1 MDFFEHQEAARR
13 KTKLLVFYF
22 LSAVILIVVALNFA
36 LWGLFNLSGFSS
48 NAEGQGIPLSQWFTE
63 SWFYIITFGSLALII
78 LGSLY
83 RWITLRGGGRSVAQ
97 MVNARE
103 ILPDTND
110 LQERQLLNVVEE
122 MSIAS
127 GTAVPTVYVMDQE
140 DAINAFVAGIE
151 TADTV
156 MVVTRGALE
165 QLSRQELQGVVAHEF
180 SHIFNADMRINVRLI
195 SILAGILILG
205 QAGYFIMRAF
215 RYGGRTR
222 SSKESGGIVVAIIL
236 IGVSIYAIGSI
247 GLFFGRLIKAAIS
260 RQREYLADAS
270 AVQYSRDNEGLAG
283 AFIKIKHQGSLL
295 SNSHAEET
303 SHMCISEPI
312 KLSFNSLA
320 THPPIENRLEAI
332 MPGWEN
338 METQFIEEQQRK
350 KEQATAPKEEAS
362 SNNKNG
368 VFDIGGLADTIG
380 KPTNLHMHAAGAL
393 LLALPDLIKNAAHGS
408 HSSNSAINLVFALL
422 LSDHGQVEQNSLD
435 SISQVYG
442 EQSSDKILELAS
454 SITRDQRQLRL
465 AILDLAM
472 PSLRRLS
479 KAESQQ
485 FFRLLR
491 KLIHQDQHVSPFE
504 YVLYCLI
511 HKNLIGREQQGSKS
525 ITRFNKVDE
534 ELQVLLSTVIHSS
547 GQEMENKK
555 AVFRQVFDGMI
566 SSERELL
573 EKDFNAEQFHQALNK
588 LRRLSPMLKKPLLNG
603 LEEAI
608 KQDGVIRHQE
618 LELLRAIAECLDCP
632 IPPIIEE
639 SQKEAIE
646 SANKHLNKA

>member
-22 LSAVILIVVALNFA
+22 LCAVVLIVVALNLA
-36 LWGLFNLSGFSS
+36 LWVLFNLSGFTT
-48 NAEGQGIPLSQWFTE
+48 NGEGQGIPLSQWFSE
-63 SWFYIITFGSLALII
+63 SWFYYITFGSIGLIV

-83 RWITLRGGGRSVAQ
+83 RWISLSAGGTAVAN
-97 MVNARE
+97 MVNGRE

-110 LQERQLLNVVEE
+110 ILERRLLNVVEE

-127 GTAVPTVYVMDQE
+127 GTAVPTVYVMDNE
-140 DAINAFVAGIE
+140 DGINAFVAGIE
-151 TADTV
+151 SADTV

-165 QLSRQELQGVVAHEF
+165 HLSRQELQGVVAHEF

-215 RYGGRTR
+215 RYGGSTR
-222 SSKESGGIVVAIIL
+222 SNKESGGIIVAIIL
-236 IGVSIYAIGSI
+236 IGVAIYAIGSI
-247 GLFFGRLIKAAIS
+247 GLFFGRLIKASIS

-295 SNSHAEET
+295 NNSHAEET

-312 KLSFNSLA
+312 KLKFNSLA
-320 THPPIENRLEAI
+320 THPPLEKRLQAV

-338 METQFIEEQQRK
+338 LETQFLQDQKRKQQQAVSDMEQSTSK
-350 KEQATAPKEEAS
+350 KAAGE
-362 SNNKNG
+362 
-368 VFDIGGLADTIG
+368 FDIGGLADTIG
-380 KPTNLHMHAAGAL
+380 KPTTMHMHAAGAL
-393 LLALPDLIKNAAHGS
+393 LLALPEVIKTAAHGH
-408 HSSNSAINLVFALL
+408 HSSSHAMHLVFALL
-422 LSDHGQVEQNSLD
+422 LSEHGQVEEESLTL
-435 SISQVYG
+435 IEQVYG
-442 EQSSDKILELAS
+442 EQSSDRVLELAS
-454 SITRDQRQLRL
+454 HISKEQRQLRL

-479 KAESQQ
+479 KAERQQ
-485 FFRLLR
+485 FFSLLR
-491 KLIHQDQHVSPFE
+491 KLIHQDNHVSPFE

-511 HKNLIGREQQGSKS
+511 HKNLIGREQQSKKS
-525 ITRFNKVDE
+525 ITRFKNVE
-534 ELQVLLSTVIHSS
+534 NELQVLLSTVIHAS
-547 GQEMENKK
+547 GQKPEIKEK
-555 AVFRQVFDGMI
+555 VFRQIFDGL
-566 SSERELL
+566 SANQLDLLDESFEAER
-573 EKDFNAEQFHQALNK
+573 FHQALNK

-608 KQDGVIRHQE
+608 KQDGVVRYQE
-618 LELLRAIAECLDCP
+618 VELLRAIAECLDCP
-632 IPPIIEE
+632 IPPVIEE
-639 SQKEAIE
+639 SQKKAIE
-646 SANKHLNKA
+646 LTKKSD